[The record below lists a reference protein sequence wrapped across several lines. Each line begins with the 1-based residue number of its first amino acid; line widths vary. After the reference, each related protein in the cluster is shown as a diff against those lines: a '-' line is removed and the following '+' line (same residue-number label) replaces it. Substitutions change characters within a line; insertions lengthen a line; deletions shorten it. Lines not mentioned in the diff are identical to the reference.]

1 MTLCIFQILITNLN
15 PDITI
20 LDKTNK
26 TFHIFELTCL
36 LLTNIDKQHDY
47 KTNKYACLLIDV
59 SHLHTTVTAFEIRG
73 RAHIT

>member
-36 LLTNIDKQHDY
+36 LLTNIDKQHDC
-47 KTNKYACLLIDV
+47 KTNKYA
-59 SHLHTTVTAFEIRG
+59 
-73 RAHIT
+73 